1 MSLETY
7 KGFLSSYGQLEP
19 KAPYDHFRRRA
30 LSATTR
36 PPFPPTHGMK
46 LLRFIMG
53 IGIILILVP
62 AMALVLPEQ
71 LAAVNPFDSDN
82 GVTRGLAIAAD
93 APGPI
98 GGPFSPEGIK
108 EVAPEPE
115 GSATGSSLPAAP
127 EEQVIT
133 KSKSS
138 VDPSTSSSSS
148 ADQDESSDTSSPST
162 TAKKP
167 TTTEGHDDD
176 DSPGSVVT
184 EGTITGDACPCQVT
198 GSAELRGD
206 VNLKGDLMV
215 MGGTLVARP
224 GVTVKGNGF
233 QIMFMDGGKADFQ
246 GSKTSTWSGNG
257 SNANLSRDVQF
268 HGLRRIMF
276 HEGAGPST
284 LRYISVIDS
293 GVNSVLGDYP
303 LHWHRNGN
311 STRGTLVEGVVVLN
325 GRHHAF
331 VPHASHGITFRDVI
345 AKKTLEE
352 AFWWDKPGDPPACPK
367 GDDSCTAN
375 DSHDIKVSRLLVD
388 GVDSTRK
395 YNYEL
400 SGVQLGQGSGNSMV
414 NSLVRNVASGSSCS
428 AYHWPEDA
436 NGDWEFRGNTATA
449 GPCETAIFVWQ
460 NINGGGSRIDDF
472 TTNGAVDH
480 GAYRNL
486 YAYDGV
492 TASMLRSHAVSYTVK
507 NASFDEIVFHQHPV
521 EGEPV
526 RFTNVN
532 ADRVTLSDADGKRGT
547 YIFDGTNLSCEDVDF
562 AKPHPSSKVVING
575 QEC

>member
-1 MSLETY
+1 
-7 KGFLSSYGQLEP
+7 
-19 KAPYDHFRRRA
+19 
-30 LSATTR
+30 
-36 PPFPPTHGMK
+36 MK

-53 IGIILILVP
+53 IGILSILVP
-62 AMALVLPEQ
+62 AMALVMPERF
-71 LAAVNPFDSDN
+71 AAVNPFDSDDH
-82 GVTRGLAIAAD
+82 TFPGLATAAGVPIPSGD
-93 APGPI
+93 ALNPAGINRPALENEDPVI
-98 GGPFSPEGIK
+98 GVSLPPESENLVAVGGGPEASDG
-108 EVAPEPE
+108 
-115 GSATGSSLPAAP
+115 GRQNSAGSS
-127 EEQVIT
+127 I
-133 KSKSS
+133 SS
-138 VDPSTSSSSS
+138 ETSMGESSSSTEGS
-148 ADQDESSDTSSPST
+148 SSPST
-162 TAKKP
+162 AANS
-167 TTTEGHDDD
+167 TTTVKASGGDEP
-176 DSPGSVVT
+176 PGSVKT
-184 EGTITGDACPCQVT
+184 DGTITGDACPCHVT
-198 GSAELRGD
+198 GSVELKGE

-246 GSKTSTWSGNG
+246 GSRTSTWSGDG

-268 HGLRRIMF
+268 RNLRRIMF
-276 HEGAGPST
+276 HEGAGPSI

-345 AKKTLEE
+345 AKNTLEE

-375 DSHDIKVSRLLVD
+375 DSHDIKVSRLLVH
-388 GVDSTRK
+388 GVDSTRAH
-395 YNYEL
+395 NYEL

-414 NSLVRNVASGSSCS
+414 SSLVRNVASGTHCS

-436 NGDWEFRGNTATA
+436 NGDWDFRGNTASA
-449 GPCETAIFVWQ
+449 SPCDTAIFVWQ

-472 TTNGAVDH
+472 SSNGAVEH

-492 TASMLRSHAVSYTVK
+492 TAPLLKSHAVSYTVK
-507 NASFDEIVFHQHPV
+507 NSSFNEIVLLQHPV
-521 EGEPV
+521 DGDPV
-526 RFTNVN
+526 RFTNVD
-532 ADRVTLSDADGKRGT
+532 ADRVTVSDANGKAGT
-547 YIFDGTNLSCEDVDF
+547 YIFEGTNLTCGDVRF
-562 AKPHPSSKVVING
+562 AKPHPSSKVIING
-575 QEC
+575 KEC